1 MCGIYGILL
10 KNGADPIPGVLVD
23 RVASSIRHRGPDH
36 SGRYAEPGLAIGTN
50 RLAILDLSTGNQ
62 PIFNE
67 DGSLVIVYNGE
78 LYNYQELRAD
88 LQARGHVFKTR
99 TDTEVVLHCFEEYGW
114 RCVLQFNGMFAMA
127 IWDKQRRRLF
137 LARDPLGIKPLYYLD
152 LPGSQSFASEAK
164 ALLALLS
171 DPPRPDWTAINR
183 YFTFGYIPSP
193 DSPFAGIRKLPAGH
207 YAWVEQG
214 RLTVHRYWTPQY
226 GQGDDLPAAEA
237 AGRLEEL
244 LEEAVRRE
252 LMSDVPVGVFL
263 SGGLDSS
270 AVAVFAGKHCRAPLR
285 SYVLRFSETTH
296 DESADAR
303 LMAEHLGLQHKEL
316 LFTEELLHSALRK
329 VSETL
334 DEPFGD
340 STVLPLLALSEFA
353 RQDVRVVL
361 TGWGGDEIFAGYP
374 TYTAHRL
381 AHYWR
386 GLPRVIT
393 QYLVAPLVRSLPV
406 SDGYMNLGFKARRF
420 IQGMNLPPEYQHF
433 LWMGYLDEAAKRRL
447 FRRSIR
453 EQMEG
458 DALDGVRTVVRDL
471 RETDLVDR
479 IMHLDAVFFLE
490 GNGLFQ
496 ADRITMAASLE
507 ARVPLL
513 NLDLLNFVN
522 AQPSRLKASRGNL
535 KTLLKRALAS
545 HLPRRILNKPKK
557 GFGPPSAAW
566 VREPLAGTIDCIFA
580 EEKVRDQG
588 VLDYDEI
595 RRLVTDHRD
604 RRTDNGRALWA
615 LLSFQMWYDRWVAG
629 GTRRVS
635 PGRPALSQPR
645 PLLRAVPET
654 VTT

>member
-10 KNGADPIPGVLVD
+10 ESGAAPIPDALVD

-36 SGRYAEPGLAIGTN
+36 SGRYTEPGLAIGTN
-50 RLAILDLSTGNQ
+50 RLAILDLTTGDQ

-88 LQARGHVFKTR
+88 LQAKGHVFKSR
-99 TDTEVVLHCFEEYGW
+99 TDTEVALHCFEEYGAQ
-114 RCVLQFNGMFAMA
+114 CVLHFNGMFALA
-127 IWDKQRRRLF
+127 IWDRRRRRLF
-137 LARDPLGIKPLYYLD
+137 LARDPLGIKPLYHLE
-152 LPGSQSFASEAK
+152 LPGLQSFASEAK
-164 ALLALLS
+164 ALLALLGE
-171 DPPRPDWTAINR
+171 PPRPDWTAINR

-193 DSPFAGIRKLPAGH
+193 DSPFVGIRKLPAGH

-214 RLTVHRYWTPQY
+214 RLTAHRYWTPQY
-226 GQGDDLPAAEA
+226 GQGDEMPASQA
-237 AGRLEEL
+237 ASRLEEL
-244 LEEAVRRE
+244 LEEALRRE

-270 AVAVFAGKHCRAPLR
+270 AVAVFAGKHSKTPLH
-285 SYVLRFSETTH
+285 SYALRFPETTH

-303 LMAEHLGLQHKEL
+303 LVAEHLGLQHQEL
-316 LFTEELLHSALRK
+316 LFTEALLHGTLRK
-329 VSETL
+329 VSEEL

-340 STVLPLLALSEFA
+340 STVLPLMALSEFA

-381 AHYWR
+381 ARYWR

-393 QYLVAPLVRSLPV
+393 HHVVPPLIRALPV
-406 SDGYMNLGFKARRF
+406 TDGYMNLGFKARRF

-433 LWMGYLDEAAKRRL
+433 LWMGYLDEAARRRL
-447 FRRSIR
+447 FRRPIL
-453 EQMEG
+453 EQIEG
-458 DALDGVRTVVRDL
+458 DALDGVRAVVRDL

-496 ADRITMAASLE
+496 ADRITMPASLE

-522 AQPSRLKASRGNL
+522 ALPSRLKAGRGNL
-535 KTLLKRALAS
+535 KALLKRALAP
-545 HLPRRILNKPKK
+545 HLPQRILNKSKK

-566 VREPLAGTIDCIFA
+566 VRGPLARTIDQVFA
-580 EEKVRDQG
+580 EDKVRDQG

-615 LLSFQMWYDRWVAG
+615 LLSFQLWYDKWVAETDG
-629 GTRRVS
+629 RRCVS
-635 PGRPALSQPR
+635 HEPPVLNQLRAPAS
-645 PLLRAVPET
+645 AVPEA
-654 VTT
+654 V